1 MADNSLNFSI
11 KIKDEASATL
21 KKVSVSIDGVGK
33 MLKKVTEEA
42 NKAQNSIVDWSQA
55 AQAADMLG
63 QSVQQLF
70 GVCKDLTNAYQLQ
83 LVAETQLQT
92 VMKQRMSATN
102 EEIQSIRELTSA
114 QQALG
119 VIGDEVQLSGAQQ
132 MATFLNEKTSL
143 DALIPAMNNLLAQQ
157 KGLNATNQDAVGIGN
172 MMGKAM
178 QGQVDVLQQVGMT
191 FTDAQKSVLQ
201 YGSESERAAM
211 LAQVIHDNVGEM
223 NAELAKT
230 DAGKQKQL
238 ENTLGDLKE
247 KLGSLVQGAMP
258 FLTIAASTT
267 TAITGIFRL
276 NTSLKVLT
284 TGFSMNT
291 VTAMANTV
299 QTRLQSQ
306 ARTLL
311 TAATG
316 TATVSTR
323 ALTAATLA
331 LGAVYT
337 AGLSLAIYAVSQA
350 LFGTAD
356 ASDNAAKKQDLLKDS
371 TDAYKSSVSQIKG
384 ELDLEISSLANLIK
398 GHGDESGKVQELNR
412 KYGDALGCHKSAA
425 EWYDV
430 LIRKSA
436 DYCKAI
442 GYEAQA
448 KVLASQKAE
457 KEMQLEEV
465 RKQKKAMEESGTD
478 QKKYH
483 YLTHNSTGQITI
495 GTGHINTKAF
505 DELTEQERVLTAE
518 TRQLQEQFNTCM
530 EKMQEGMS
538 SLKAEGGATDVM
550 AMGYDELGKEIESTE
565 SKLRSLAPT
574 ETAEIKR
581 LSTYNKELKARKE
594 ALGNMLGLGDGG
606 SKGGNGKEDIA
617 ISPGSLEA
625 LEQKVNELK
634 ERQRKAPIE
643 EQLTFTPDI
652 VALEVLIENINY
664 RMKHAAFEA
673 RYTLKPTGE
682 ESATDAPIKRS
693 IQSSLD
699 LPQEKG
705 GLEGLKLE
713 APKLD
718 LEKPLEGME
727 AWNAAVEKA
736 REKNA
741 MTIDSMSAMGSA
753 MGSLGE
759 LIGGAAGAWL
769 DWAGNLL
776 NAIAQALPQLAALA
790 TANTATAATGAASSV
805 ASIPFVGPI
814 MAVAAVA
821 SVLAALTSLP
831 KFANGALAYGP
842 TLGLF
847 GEYAG
852 ASNNPEVVAPLD
864 RLRQLIQPAGP
875 GGMAGEVRFRIDGR
889 SLAGVLERE
898 TKLIR
903 RSRFKVHS
911 NSI

>member
-55 AQAADMLG
+55 AQAADMLE

-70 GVCKDLTNAYQLQ
+70 GVCKDLTNAYQAQ

-92 VMKQRMSATN
+92 VMKQRMSATD
-102 EEIQSIRELTSA
+102 EEIQSIRELASA

-201 YGSESERAAM
+201 YGTESERAAM
-211 LAQVIHDNVGEM
+211 LAQVIRDNVGEM

-230 DAGKQKQL
+230 DAGKQKQM
-238 ENTLGDLKE
+238 ENTLGNIKEQFGAIVQPAMNTLTVLSQFVTVVTGIVECCAAVKSLNQAFASVASVTQIARSSMLALNAIVTVVKAAFTGAAVGATTLKVAIRG
-247 KLGSLVQGAMP
+247 LMISTGIGVA
-258 FLTIAASTT
+258 IAALTF
-267 TAITGIFRL
+267 AIE
-276 NTSLKVLT
+276 K
-284 TGFSMNT
+284 
-291 VTAMANTV
+291 
-299 QTRLQSQ
+299 
-306 ARTLL
+306 
-311 TAATG
+311 
-316 TATVSTR
+316 
-323 ALTAATLA
+323 
-331 LGAVYT
+331 
-337 AGLSLAIYAVSQA
+337 
-350 LFGTAD
+350 LFGT
-356 ASDNAAKKQDLLKDS
+356 SNSTSAAVDRLAGSERSLKQAN
-371 TDAYKSSVSQIKG
+371 DAYTSTVADTKAG
-384 ELDLEISSLANLIK
+384 MDLEISSLANLIK
-398 GHGDESGKVQELNR
+398 GHGDESGKVQELNQ
-412 KYGDALGCHKSAA
+412 KYGDALGYHKSAA

-430 LIRKSA
+430 LTRKSA

-465 RKQKKAMEESGTD
+465 RKQKKALEDSGKTTEKTVVWKSADGAGSYRMEVD
-478 QKKYH
+478 QP
-483 YLTHNSTGQITI
+483 
-495 GTGHINTKAF
+495 
-505 DELTEQERVLTAE
+505 TAE
-518 TRQLQEQFNTCM
+518 YGKLTQEAITLEKEIDSLGNSFNTCM

-565 SKLRSLAPT
+565 SKLRNLAPT

-606 SKGGNGKEDIA
+606 SKGGNGKEEIA

-693 IQSSLD
+693 MQSSLD

-705 GLEGLKLE
+705 GLKGLKLE
-713 APKLD
+713 PPKLD
-718 LEKPLEGME
+718 LKKPLEGME

-741 MTIDSMSAMGSA
+741 ITIDSMSAMGSA

-903 RSRFKVHS
+903 RS
-911 NSI
+911 